1 MPGDE
6 APKIFCVDFKS
17 TQRYTAVRAERV
29 TRLMSSFGNRLREL
43 RREKGFT
50 LRQLADLAGVDFTYL
65 SKVENDRVPYT
76 PAADT
81 IRTLARALGVDPI
94 ELLTL
99 ANKLPAE
106 LEHLNSNVQARK
118 FFARAQEIASPED
131 WDELLNLL
139 EKRRAARQ
147 EEGTEK

>member
-1 MPGDE
+1 
-6 APKIFCVDFKS
+6 
-17 TQRYTAVRAERV
+17 
-29 TRLMSSFGNRLREL
+29 MSIFGNKLRDL

-50 LRQLADLAGVDFTYL
+50 LRRLADLAGVDFTYL

-81 IRTLARALGVDPI
+81 IRTLAHVLGVDPI

-106 LEHLNSNVQARK
+106 LEPLNSNVHARK

-131 WDELLNLL
+131 WDELLKLL
-139 EKRRAARQ
+139 EKRKAARQ
-147 EEGTEK
+147 EEAKEE